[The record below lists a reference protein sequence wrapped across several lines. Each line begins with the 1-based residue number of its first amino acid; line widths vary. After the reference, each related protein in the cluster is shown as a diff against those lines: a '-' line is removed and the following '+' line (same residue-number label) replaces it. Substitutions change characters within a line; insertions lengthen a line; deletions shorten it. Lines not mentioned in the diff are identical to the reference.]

1 MLPCKI
7 KDVDLLNPV
16 ARTNITTVII
26 IICSAVWYFILLE
39 CLMPE
44 LNHIFSLSLAYK
56 KPADVGIEFAIKI
69 ARF

>member
-1 MLPCKI
+1 
-7 KDVDLLNPV
+7 
-16 ARTNITTVII
+16 
-26 IICSAVWYFILLE
+26 
-39 CLMPE
+39 MPE